1 MGKNLGGKLGFI
13 VAILVIFVYGIF
25 GIPHGSIKQSITD
38 RIHLGLDLRGGI
50 HLVLRVNVEEAVGST
65 TDRDVQRLNTA
76 LAPNGAT
83 ASKLDPK
90 GKPAV
95 INITGFSPDKASAV
109 SDVIKDNDFAGY
121 DVASVGG
128 TAYTMTMKQS
138 AINDLEKRT
147 LDTSIETIRER
158 VDSLGVT
165 EPVIEQYGL
174 GDNQI
179 LVEIPGVDNVD
190 RVQDVIKSTAKLEIH
205 AVASGPYTDEQDALT
220 KLNGVIPNDQVLLK
234 GNNGMGGPDQTY
246 LLQRAA
252 IVEGTDFRDAQPS
265 TDNAGRPNIRFTL
278 TTEAGDRFYK
288 YTSANI
294 NSSMAV
300 VLENKV
306 KEVATI
312 QSGIRDSG
320 EITGGFTQDQVN
332 NLSLMLRT
340 GSLPASIT
348 QLETRTVGPSLG
360 AESIR
365 HGVAAAVAGM
375 LAVMLFMLIYYRG
388 AGINADLALAL
399 NLLIL
404 LGFMGFTG
412 ATLTLPGI
420 AGVILTIGM
429 GVDSNV
435 LIFERI
441 REELRLG
448 KTAAAAV
455 KDGFGHAWITII
467 DTHITTIVSAGILFI
482 FGTGPVKGF
491 AVTLTFGLLANLFT
505 AVFVSRV
512 IFDYLLQKKG
522 RGATALS
529 I

>member
-1 MGKNLGGKLGFI
+1 MGKNLAGKLGFI

-25 GIPHGSIKQSITD
+25 GIPHGGWKQSITD

-50 HLVLRVNVEEAVGST
+50 HLVLRVNVEEAIGSA

-76 LAPNGAT
+76 LAANGAT
-83 ASKLDPK
+83 ASKPDPK
-90 GKPAV
+90 NKPAV
-95 INITGFSPDKASAV
+95 ISVTGFQPAQASAV
-109 SDVIKDNDFAGY
+109 HDAITDNDFAGY
-121 DVASVGG
+121 DVASVAGG
-128 TAYTMTMKQS
+128 GYTMTMKQA
-138 AINDLEKRT
+138 AINDLETRT

-165 EPVIEQYGL
+165 EPVIEKYGL
-174 GDNQI
+174 GANQI

-190 RVQDVIKSTAKLEIH
+190 RVQSVIQSTAKLEIH
-205 AVASGPYTDEQDALT
+205 AVSSGPYTDEADAMT
-220 KLNGVIPNDQVLLK
+220 KLNGVIPPDQVLLK
-234 GNNGMGGPDQTY
+234 GNTGMGGPDQYY

-294 NSSMAV
+294 NSSMAI

-306 KEVATI
+306 REVATI

-332 NLSLMLRT
+332 DLSLMLRT

-365 HGVAAAVAGM
+365 HGVAAAIAGM
-375 LAVMLFMLIYYRG
+375 LAVMVFMLIYYRG
-388 AGINADLALAL
+388 AGINADLALFL

-412 ATLTLPGI
+412 ATMTLPGI

-448 KTAAAAV
+448 KTAAASV
-455 KDGFGHAWITII
+455 KDGFDHAWITII

-522 RGATALS
+522 RGAMALS

>member
-1 MGKNLGGKLGFI
+1 MGKNLSGKLGFI

-25 GIPHGSIKQSITD
+25 GIPHGGWKQSITQ

-50 HLVLRVNVEEAVGST
+50 HLVLRVNVEEAIGSA
-65 TDRDVQRLNTA
+65 TDRDVQRLNTT

-83 ASKLDPK
+83 ASKPDPK
-90 GKPAV
+90 GKAAV
-95 INITGFSPDKASAV
+95 ISVAGFQPAQASAV
-109 SDVIKDNDFAGY
+109 HDAITSNDFAGY
-121 DVASVGG
+121 DVSSVSGG
-128 TAYTMTMKQS
+128 TGYTMTMKQS
-138 AINDLEKRT
+138 AINDLAKRT

-205 AVASGPYTDEQDALT
+205 AVSSGPYTDEADAMT
-220 KLNGVIPNDQVLLK
+220 KLNGVIPPDGMLLK

-365 HGVAAAVAGM
+365 HGVIAAVAGM

-435 LIFERI
+435 LIFERV

-491 AVTLTFGLLANLFT
+491 ANLFT
-505 AVFVSRV
+505 AVFVSRG

-522 RGATALS
+522 RGAMALS